1 MKIELINKFNETYSI
16 ATSKPKNINLK
27 TFKHLTILMTAE
39 SLNEKKKKSLKL
51 KRSSL
56 MKTDGNCR
64 KSGGF

>member
-1 MKIELINKFNETYSI
+1 MKIELIYKFNETYSI
-16 ATSKPKNINLK
+16 ATSKPKNINVK
-27 TFKHLTILMTAE
+27 TFKQLTTILMTAE
-39 SLNEKKKKSLKL
+39 SLNEKKKSLKL